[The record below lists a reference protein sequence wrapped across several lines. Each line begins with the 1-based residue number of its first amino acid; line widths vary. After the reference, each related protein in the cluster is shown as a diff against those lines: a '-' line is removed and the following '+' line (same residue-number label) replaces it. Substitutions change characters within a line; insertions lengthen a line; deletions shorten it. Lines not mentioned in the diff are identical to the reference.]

1 MGIFWGYSDSAL
13 AHSSARIGI
22 LSRAAKGRT
31 IAAFFMPAR
40 TPFYGWAGQGAA
52 RPAGALPVCQP
63 VRSTRPDWHRRW
75 WFVNRTSRAK
85 LMSNI
90 TPLHPA
96 NAERAQSL
104 IASIPDPSS
113 PVDMD
118 RLTGEL
124 PDMLG
129 YVVALIL
136 DDFDYDANR
145 RSKTAIAIRILATI
159 AERFEG
165 AQA

>member
-1 MGIFWGYSDSAL
+1 MGIFCGYSDLAL
-13 AHSSARIGI
+13 AHSSAGI
-22 LSRAAKGRT
+22 CNPSSSVNK
-31 IAAFFMPAR
+31 
-40 TPFYGWAGQGAA
+40 
-52 RPAGALPVCQP
+52 ALPRSVFF
-63 VRSTRPDWHRRW
+63 VRPQFMVGRLEALRSADS
-75 WFVNRTSRAK
+75 RTGIANSLRSATNPRFATAGGGS
-85 LMSNI
+85 LALSEDSSMSNI

-124 PDMLG
+124 PEMLG

-136 DDFDYDANR
+136 DDFDYDANL

-165 AQA
+165 VQA

>member
-1 MGIFWGYSDSAL
+1 
-13 AHSSARIGI
+13 
-22 LSRAAKGRT
+22 
-31 IAAFFMPAR
+31 
-40 TPFYGWAGQGAA
+40 
-52 RPAGALPVCQP
+52 
-63 VRSTRPDWHRRW
+63 
-75 WFVNRTSRAK
+75 
-85 LMSNI
+85 MSNI

-96 NAERAQSL
+96 SAARAQSL

-165 AQA
+165 VQA

>member
-1 MGIFWGYSDSAL
+1 
-13 AHSSARIGI
+13 
-22 LSRAAKGRT
+22 
-31 IAAFFMPAR
+31 
-40 TPFYGWAGQGAA
+40 
-52 RPAGALPVCQP
+52 
-63 VRSTRPDWHRRW
+63 
-75 WFVNRTSRAK
+75 
-85 LMSNI
+85 MSNI

-96 NAERAQSL
+96 NVARAQSL
-104 IASIPDPSS
+104 IASIPEPSS

-136 DDFDYDANR
+136 DDFDYDKNL

-165 AQA
+165 AQS